1 MKKSDQP
8 SRQRIVSFE
17 EKDTPFADLGFSR
30 KLPANT
36 TFIQPGEMLRCC
48 YYVKSGIVVAGE
60 LSENGV
66 EHEFNIMEENSL
78 IGEVFLFTNTPSPVS
93 FRTVKDTE
101 LICIEWET
109 MKEQIDKDPFFAHL
123 IMESLATKFL
133 SAMDEL
139 RQTTSHNAT
148 WRICNLLLIFAEKY
162 GQEYDGKVLIV
173 QKLSQQMM
181 STLLGINR
189 ITTVR
194 IIKTL
199 KDMRLIEQINGMY
212 CIRSMDKL
220 REYQEANSAKG

>member
-17 EKDTPFADLGFSR
+17 EKDTPFADMGFSR

-109 MKEQIDKDPFFAHL
+109 MKDPL
-123 IMESLATKFL
+123 MPRGGMSLVNNSFL
-133 SAMDEL
+133 GLL
-139 RQTTSHNAT
+139 RSRNSSFVSTRPPENAT
-148 WRICNLLLIFAEKY
+148 
-162 GQEYDGKVLIV
+162 IV
-173 QKLSQQMM
+173 DQ
-181 STLLGINR
+181 
-189 ITTVR
+189 
-194 IIKTL
+194 
-199 KDMRLIEQINGMY
+199 
-212 CIRSMDKL
+212 
-220 REYQEANSAKG
+220 

>member
-17 EKDTPFADLGFSR
+17 EKDTPFADMGFSR

-78 IGEVFLFTNTPSPVS
+78 IGEVFLFTNRPSPVS

-109 MKEQIDKDPFFAHL
+109 MKEQIDKDPFFANL

-148 WRICNLLLIFAEKY
+148 WRICNLLLIFAQKY